1 MKVKK
6 IISIVFAITILFG
19 IVATAQA
26 SLIEGPLSFTDFRT
40 IVTNDPLYG
49 PPPAA
54 SFPNGPTSILSGGT
68 QDLIAG
74 PGPGQ
79 FEGTNDV
86 DYLLFVISF
95 NEALSGV
102 SSGSVDFDLTLN
114 SDFDSAT
121 LNYDGSL
128 LDNFFTND
136 QIGFPD
142 NIPGIGHGEVGGVK
156 FPYALHGA
164 LLAELPDNTFPETV
178 ETIIGEVG
186 VDSSI
191 LPLRVD
197 VFSLILESSNGEI
210 FLNSNGLEVSDLRI
224 VGNNPNSHSLAVV
237 PEPATMVLL
246 GVGLIGFATVGR
258 KKFFK
263 KA

>member
-1 MKVKK
+1 MKAIKL
-6 IISIVFAITILFG
+6 ISIIFVIIMLFG
-19 IVATAQA
+19 IVATSEA
-26 SLIEGPLSFTDFRT
+26 SLLAGPLDQTEFYN
-40 IVTNDPLYG
+40 IVNNNPLYG

-54 SFPNGPTSILSGGT
+54 NFPNGPTSILSGGT

-102 SSGSVDFDLTLN
+102 SSGSVVFDLTLN
-114 SDFDSAT
+114 SNSDSAT

-128 LDNFFTND
+128 ADNFFTNT

-156 FPYALHGA
+156 FPFALHGA

-197 VFSLILESSNGEI
+197 VFSLIFEENAGNGVL
-210 FLNSNGLEVSDLRI
+210 FNSNGSLRI

-237 PEPATMVLL
+237 PEPATMLLL
-246 GVGLIGFATVGR
+246 GSGLIGFAVIGKR
-258 KKFFK
+258 KFLK
-263 KA
+263 KK